1 MAKRGRPRKFSKKRV
16 KEIQWLFQEYID
28 NNDVPIIA
36 EFAYT
41 NGILR
46 ESLYDYPEFST
57 LLKMCIAKKESQL
70 EKLTLS
76 GKINAPMAIFSLK
89 QLGWTDKE
97 KIEHSGGISTKIEII
112 DPSND
117 CTKKE
122 E

>member
-1 MAKRGRPRKFSKKRV
+1 MAKVGRPRKFTKKKV
-16 KEIQWLFQEYID
+16 KEIQDLFQRYID
-28 NNDVPIIA
+28 DNDVPIIA

-76 GKINAPMAIFSLK
+76 GKVNAPMAIFSLK
-89 QLGWTDKE
+89 QLGWSDKQE
-97 KIEHSGGISTKIEII
+97 TKHSGGVDVKLEII
-112 DPSND
+112 DASED
-117 CTKKE
+117 DE
-122 E
+122 